1 MQTAGEI
8 VWTFASPLKHWADDA
23 LTEGFRSARSMA
35 PMSVANGVVYYC
47 NMDKRGTLF
56 FLEAST
62 GRPLGSY
69 ETGVTC
75 GSGPSI
81 VDGRVF
87 VGDGYLNFGLGELSR
102 SGQLQALG
110 LP

>member
-1 MQTAGEI
+1 M
-8 VWTFASPLKHWADDA
+8 WTFANPLKHYADDSLA
-23 LTEGFRSARSMA
+23 EGFRAARSMA
-35 PMSVANGVVYYC
+35 PMSVANGVVYHC
-47 NMDKRGTLF
+47 SMDKRGTLF

-62 GRPLGSY
+62 GRLLGSV
-69 ETGVTC
+69 ETGSTC

-81 VDGRVF
+81 VDGRVY
-87 VGDGYLNFGLGELSR
+87 VGDGYLNFALGEASR